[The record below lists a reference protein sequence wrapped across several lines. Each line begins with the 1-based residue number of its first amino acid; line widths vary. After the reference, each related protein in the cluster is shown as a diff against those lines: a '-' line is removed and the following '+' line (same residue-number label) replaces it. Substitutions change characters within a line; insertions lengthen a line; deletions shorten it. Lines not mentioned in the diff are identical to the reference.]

1 MRKFTLSLL
10 CILAFAGSTYAQSP
24 KFLIKAGLNIASLT
38 NDPTASPRP
47 GINLGVGTEL
57 FINDKFSIQPELL
70 YSAQGARF
78 DFDYPV
84 GWGYVNTGGTIRLNY
99 INVPIMAK
107 YYITEGFS
115 IQAGPQVGFLV
126 KAEQEVNSLNQ
137 TITSDVRQ
145 VINSVDFGLNLGA
158 GYKLTSGL
166 FFDARYNFGLTS
178 VNKNGRLNGVDVKFD
193 TSSKNGVFQL
203 SVGYQF

>member
-47 GINLGVGTEL
+47 GINLGVGTEV

-84 GWGYVNTGGTIRLNY
+84 GWGY
-99 INVPIMAK
+99 VPIMAK